1 MEEKDGS
8 AAAERVPSL
17 AGNSTLIFLSQ
28 ITANAGFFL
37 AVLLLAR
44 GLGPAG
50 RGTVAFV
57 TVTASVIAHVAK
69 FGLAEAAAVL
79 VARRPDQRA
88 ILLTNTVLFS
98 TVTAVLG
105 GLAAVAGLI
114 ALGDEAPAGVG
125 TTELA
130 LLVAGCVATA
140 LVGVGYGVLIG
151 LDRFRVYAVISLA
164 GPWLYALLLGLV
176 WATVG
181 LTISR
186 AIGAWVVAHALWA
199 ALLLA
204 ACAWRMG
211 FGRPALA
218 PLRES
223 LAFGMRA
230 WAGSLSMFL
239 NFRADQILMGFLATE
254 AALGLY
260 AVAVNVSEVLLY
272 LPGAIATAL
281 IPLVARDAAKPR
293 VAETLTAFRMLT
305 LLTAVGI
312 VVAALLFPVLVPI
325 IFGEDFRGSVQP
337 FLWLLP
343 GAIGFAAS
351 RVFSAALMA
360 LGNPGLS
367 SVGPFASLAV
377 GLILDVILIP
387 RYGAEG
393 AAAAASVAFLL
404 GGAMALLAYRKSV
417 TFSGSDLLPRP
428 ADVRALLA
436 IVGRVARTRHA

>member
-88 ILLTNTVLFS
+88 VLLTNIVLFS
-98 TVTAVLG
+98 TVATVLG
-105 GLAAVAGLI
+105 ALAAVAGLI
-114 ALGDEAPAGVG
+114 ALSDEAPAGVG
-125 TTELA
+125 ANELA
-130 LLVAGCVATA
+130 LLVAGSVAAT
-140 LVGVGYGVLIG
+140 LVGAGYGVLIG
-151 LDRFRVYAVISLA
+151 LDRFRVYAAITVA

-176 WATVG
+176 WLTLGLTVG
-181 LTISR
+181 R

-199 ALLLA
+199 AMLLA
-204 ACAWRMG
+204 ACAWRTG

-223 LAFGMRA
+223 LAFGVRA

-305 LLTAVGI
+305 LLTAAGI
-312 VVAALLFPVLVPI
+312 GVAALLFPVLVPI
-325 IFGEDFRGSVQP
+325 IFGDAFRGSVQP

-360 LGNPGLS
+360 LGKPGLS

-377 GLILDVILIP
+377 GLILAVVLIP
-387 RYGAEG
+387 PYGAEG

-404 GGAMALLAYRKSV
+404 GGATALLAYRKSV
-417 TFSGSDLLPRP
+417 TFSGSDLVPRWT
-428 ADVRALLA
+428 DIRALFA
-436 IVGRVARTRHA
+436 IIGRVARTHPA

>member
-1 MEEKDGS
+1 M
-8 AAAERVPSL
+8 
-17 AGNSTLIFLSQ
+17 FLSQ
-28 ITANAGFFL
+28 VAANAGFFL
-37 AVLLLAR
+37 AVLFLAR

-57 TVTASVIAHVAK
+57 TVAASVIAHVAK

-88 ILLTNTVLFS
+88 VLLTNIVLFS
-98 TVTAVLG
+98 TVMAAVG
-105 GLAAVAGLI
+105 AFAAVAAML
-114 ALGDEAPAGVG
+114 ALSDEAPAGVG

-130 LLVAGCVATA
+130 LLVVGSVAAA
-140 LVGVGYGVLIG
+140 LVGAGYGVLIG
-151 LDRFRVYAVISLA
+151 LDRFWIYAAITVA
-164 GPWLYALLLGLV
+164 GPWVYALFLGLV
-176 WATVG
+176 WATFG

-186 AIGAWVVAHALWA
+186 AIGAWVVAHILWA
-199 ALLLA
+199 AMLIA
-204 ACAWRMG
+204 ACAWRTG
-211 FGRPALA
+211 FARPALA

-223 LAFGMRA
+223 LSFGMRA

-293 VAETLTAFRMLT
+293 VAETLTAFRVLT
-305 LLTAVGI
+305 VLTIAGI

-325 IFGEDFRGSVQP
+325 IFGEAFRGSVQP

-343 GAIGFAAS
+343 GAIGFASS

-360 LGNPGLS
+360 LGKPGLS
-367 SVGPFASLAV
+367 SVGPFASLAI

-387 RYGAEG
+387 PYGAEG

-404 GGAMALLAYRKSV
+404 GGATALLAYRTSV
-417 TFSGSDLLPRP
+417 PFRGTDLLPRP
-428 ADVRALLA
+428 ADVQALFA
-436 IVGRVARTRHA
+436 IVGWVARRHP